1 MHSRAVWAAYGM
13 AALIVACIML
23 SYVEATAA
31 AEEPPRTP
39 HGVPMSGVATWY
51 GARCP
56 KGVSVYGRTD
66 TCTPYKSVEQGGRG
80 GELVLYAAVGTFTY
94 YAKPYRVRVC
104 VRGGT
109 TCVIAVVRD
118 YCHGAWKAL
127 RKPWTSASRVI
138 DLSPALF
145 RQLAPLSRGIVYV
158 EVSELGAKE
167 LGGVRRGY

>member
-23 SYVEATAA
+23 GYAEGARG

-39 HGVPMSGVATWY
+39 HGVPTTGVATWY

-66 TCTPYKSVEQGGRG
+66 TCTPYMSVKAGGRG
-80 GELVLYAAVGTFTY
+80 GELVMYAAVGTFTNM

-109 TCVIAVVRD
+109 NCVIAVVRD
-118 YCHGAWKAL
+118 YCRGAAVAL
-127 RKPWTSASRVI
+127 RRPWNSASRAI
-138 DLSPALF
+138 DLSPTLF
-145 RQLAPLSRGIVYV
+145 VGLGIPLSRGVVYV
-158 EVSELGAKE
+158 QITE

>member
-1 MHSRAVWAAYGM
+1 MIS
-13 AALIVACIML
+13 ALL
-23 SYVEATAA
+23 SFALLGQPTPQPT
-31 AEEPPRTP
+31 PPLTP
-39 HGVPMSGVATWY
+39 HGIPTSGVATFY

-56 KGVSVYGRTD
+56 KGVSYLGRTD
-66 TCTPYKSVEQGGRG
+66 TCTPYKSKSNGGRG
-80 GELVLYAAVGTFTY
+80 GELMLYAAVGTFTY

-127 RKPWTSASRVI
+127 RKPWNSASRVI
-138 DLSPALF
+138 DLSPTLF
-145 RQLAPLSRGIVYV
+145 AKLAPLSRGIVYV
-158 EVSELGAKE
+158 EITE

>member
-1 MHSRAVWAAYGM
+1 
-13 AALIVACIML
+13 
-23 SYVEATAA
+23 
-31 AEEPPRTP
+31 
-39 HGVPMSGVATWY
+39 
-51 GARCP
+51 
-56 KGVSVYGRTD
+56 VSVYGRTD

-127 RKPWTSASRVI
+127 RKPWNSASRVI
-138 DLSPALF
+138 DLSPHLWVALGV
-145 RQLAPLSRGIVYV
+145 PLSRGIMYV
-158 EVSELGAKE
+158 EITE